1 MLRRFREFFL
11 TIAAFF
17 ALIRGFFVKWFLPL
31 HCEDVE
37 EDEGPAVSR
46 PAPDDNELGYRGL
59 LDFPSTDSAAPSD
72 DEVEDAPRD

>member
-1 MLRRFREFFL
+1 MLRRFREFLL

-17 ALIRGFFVKWFLPL
+17 ALVRGFFVKWFLPL
-31 HCEDVE
+31 HSEAGE
-37 EDEGPAVSR
+37 EDAEPAESL